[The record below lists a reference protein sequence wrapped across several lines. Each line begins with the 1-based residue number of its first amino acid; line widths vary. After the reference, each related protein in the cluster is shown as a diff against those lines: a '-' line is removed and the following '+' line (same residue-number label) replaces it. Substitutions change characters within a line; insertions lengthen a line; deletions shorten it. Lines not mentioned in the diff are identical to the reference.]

1 MTKQQFLDTLAYLAD
16 YQQDNYVNYGVGVAC
31 YFDKI
36 RNDAYQ
42 QEYGERVPSWD
53 CLFLYKIICKPVEHN
68 TPFVALLFSPMLG
81 DDVYSSYTTRETYW
95 ISLPAVSRYS
105 NFAADLGN
113 RYTAGDSG
121 VTIESLVT
129 GKSYYIAYDDIE
141 AIKGYQMHSEDEP
154 LARTRWAIGYRYY
167 TGCDLVGFLGKT
179 PAVEQMDLSQA
190 VKRPNWGPGSVDIF
204 R

>member
-16 YQQDNYVNYGVGVAC
+16 SNNGVGAQC

-53 CLFLYKIICKPVEHN
+53 CLFLYKITCKPVEHN
-68 TPFVALLFSPMLG
+68 TPYMHG
-81 DDVYSSYTTRETYW
+81 DRVYRRYTTREIYW
-95 ISLPAVSRYS
+95 ISPPAVSRYAS
-105 NFAADLGN
+105 FAADLGC
-113 RYTAGDSG
+113 RYTVGDSG

-141 AIKGYQMHSEDEP
+141 TIEGYNMQSDLEP
-154 LARTRWAIGYRYY
+154 LARTRWDIGYRGY
-167 TGCDLVGFLGKT
+167 TGWDYVGLSAPGNT
-179 PAVEQMDLSQA
+179 PGIEPIISQA
-190 VKRPNWGPGSVDIF
+190 VKRPLYGPPDRF

>member
-16 YQQDNYVNYGVGVAC
+16 SNNGVGAQC

-53 CLFLYKIICKPVEHN
+53 CQFFYVIHCKRVKHN
-68 TPFVALLFSPMLG
+68 TPFVALNFSPI
-81 DDVYSSYTTRETYW
+81 DVYSSYITWETYC
-95 ISLPAVSRYS
+95 IGLPAVSRYAS
-105 NFAADLGN
+105 FAADTRS
-113 RYTAGDSG
+113 RYTAGDNG

-141 AIKGYQMHSEDEP
+141 AINGVVMQDDAKTRACTPPYVGSRGY
-154 LARTRWAIGYRYY
+154 LGW
-167 TGCDLVGFLGKT
+167 DLVGFLGQT

-190 VKRPNWGPGSVDIF
+190 VKRPHWGPGSFDIF

>member
-16 YQQDNYVNYGVGVAC
+16 YQRDNYVNYGVGVHC
-31 YFDKI
+31 YLSKI
-36 RNDAYQ
+36 KNDAYQ

-53 CLFLYKIICKPVEHN
+53 CQFFYKIHCKRVKHN
-68 TPFVALLFSPMLG
+68 TPFVALDSPF
-81 DDVYSSYTTRETYW
+81 DVYRGYITWETYY
-95 ISLPAVSRYS
+95 IGLPAVSRYAS
-105 NFAADLGN
+105 FAADTRS
-113 RYTAGDSG
+113 RYAAGDNG

-141 AIKGYQMHSEDEP
+141 AIEGAVMQDDAKTHACTPPYVGDRGY
-154 LARTRWAIGYRYY
+154 LGW
-167 TGCDLVGFLGKT
+167 DLVGFLGQT

-190 VKRPNWGPGSVDIF
+190 VKRPYWCGPGKFDIF

>member
-16 YQQDNYVNYGVGVAC
+16 SNNGVGAQC

-68 TPFVALLFSPMLG
+68 TPYIHG
-81 DDVYSSYTTRETYW
+81 DWVYRRYTTRETYW

-105 NFAADLGN
+105 NFAADLGS

-129 GKSYYIAYDDIE
+129 GESRYIAYDDIE
-141 AIKGYQMHSEDEP
+141 AIEGYQMQSDLEP
-154 LARTRWAIGYRYY
+154 LARTRWGIGYRYY
-167 TGCDLVGFLGKT
+167 TGWEHVGFLGNT

-190 VKRPNWGPGSVDIF
+190 VKRPLYGPPDMF

>member
-16 YQQDNYVNYGVGVAC
+16 SNNGVGAQC

-53 CLFLYKIICKPVEHN
+53 NLFLFEIRCKTVQHN
-68 TPFVALLFSPMLG
+68 APYIHG
-81 DDVYSSYTTRETYW
+81 DWVYRRYTTRETYW

-105 NFAADLGN
+105 NFAADLGS

-141 AIKGYQMHSEDEP
+141 AIEGYQMQSDLEP
-154 LARTRWAIGYRYY
+154 LARTRRTIGWRGYI
-167 TGCDLVGFLGKT
+167 GWDHAGFSGST
-179 PAVEQMDLSQA
+179 PGLEQLINQA
-190 VKRPNWGPGSVDIF
+190 VKHPLYGPPDEF

>member
-53 CLFLYKIICKPVEHN
+53 CLFLYKITCKPVEHN
-68 TPFVALLFSPMLG
+68 TPYMHG
-81 DDVYSSYTTRETYW
+81 DWVFRRYTTRETYW

-105 NFAADLGN
+105 NFAADLGC

-129 GKSYYIAYDDIE
+129 GKSCYIAYDDIE
-141 AIKGYQMHSEDEP
+141 AIEGYQMQSDVEP
-154 LARTRWAIGYRYY
+154 LARTRWGIGYRYY
-167 TGCDLVGFLGKT
+167 TGWEHVGFLGNT

-190 VKRPNWGPGSVDIF
+190 VKRPLYGPPDMF